1 MDINILYEDGSLIA
15 VNKPPGMTTIPGNAQ
30 ERSQSLAGAVEKHTG
45 QKIFVV
51 HRLDRETSG
60 VVVFA
65 KTAEAHR
72 KMNIQFDNK
81 EIGKHYLALVEGAC
95 CFEEKEINIP
105 VSKSRSRSRKPALSS
120 KGLEAITRVKVLKRS
135 GGYSLIEVFPVTGK
149 RHQIR
154 LHLKAIGHPLA
165 FDRLYGRKDPVP
177 VEDITGDP
185 EDSGAELARMPL
197 HAKSIE
203 FMHPATGQKIKI
215 EAGVP
220 EDLKGIFEKF

>member
-1 MDINILYEDGSLIA
+1 MDIDILYEDGSLIA
-15 VNKPPGMTTIPGNAQ
+15 VNKPAGMTTIPGNAQ

-65 KTAEAHR
+65 KTAEDH
-72 KMNIQFDNK
+72 KTMNIQFDKK
-81 EIGKHYLALVEGAC
+81 EVGKHYIALVEGAC

-105 VSKSRSRSRKPALSS
+105 VSKSKSRSRKPALSS

-135 GGYSLIEVFPVTGK
+135 GGYSLMEVFPVTGK

-165 FDRLYGRKDPVP
+165 FDRLYGRKDPLP
-177 VEDITGDP
+177 VSLITGDP
-185 EDSGAELARMPL
+185 DDIGRMLSRMPL

-215 EAGVP
+215 EADAP
-220 EDLKGIFEKF
+220 EDLKVIFEKF